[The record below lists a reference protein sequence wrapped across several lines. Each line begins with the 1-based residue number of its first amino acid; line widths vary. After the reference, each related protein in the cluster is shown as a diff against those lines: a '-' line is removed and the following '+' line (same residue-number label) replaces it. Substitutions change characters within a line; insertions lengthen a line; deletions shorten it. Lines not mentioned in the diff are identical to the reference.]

1 MNGISGN
8 AVPGMLEVCS
18 SLLRRNLKFLAVPLV
33 LAGAVESSFAA
44 TGNGFVTVCQG
55 STGTGYSYG
64 PIGSSPNVSC
74 PDEYSFRVGNDGG
87 LNGVGGPNSSA
98 IVSGTVDGNLYLQ
111 GSAGVHVSGPA
122 TFGNSISLSGNKI
135 TGVSNGSVSQ
145 NSREVINGGQ
155 LWQVGEDWE
164 ARWSAMDSRISSII
178 MPVTDPGSVA
188 IGKDAVVTQ
197 ENGTAIGDGSSVTG
211 RNSVAVGAGS
221 SATRDN
227 EFSVGS
233 EGNER
238 VVSNVARGT
247 MPNDAVNVGQMD
259 DRFVAERDWSN
270 SRFESERDLTN
281 SRFES
286 ERELTDSRFAS
297 EREWASSRFR
307 SIDKRID
314 RMGAISAAYA
324 GMAINTA
331 GLSGVNRLGAGV
343 GSQGGRTALAV
354 GYQRILGERKNASL
368 SLGGAFSGSDR
379 SISAGAG
386 VSW

>member
-1 MNGISGN
+1 MNCMGRIAASG
-8 AVPGMLEVCS
+8 AMEFYS
-18 SLLRRNLKFLAVPLV
+18 SSLRRNFTLLAIPLV

-44 TGNGFVTVCQG
+44 TGNGFLTVCQG

-64 PIGSSPNVSC
+64 PVGSTSNVIC
-74 PDEYSFRVGNDGG
+74 PDQYSFRVGNDGG
-87 LNGVGGPNSSA
+87 LNGVGGDDYTA
-98 IVSGTVDGNLYLQ
+98 IVAGTVDGKLYIQ
-111 GSAGVHVSGPA
+111 GRSGVHVTGPT
-122 TFGNSISLSGNKI
+122 TFRDSISLSGNKI

-145 NSREVINGGQ
+145 NSKEVINGGQ
-155 LWQVGEDWE
+155 LWSVGADWE
-164 ARWSAMDSRISSII
+164 AKWNAMDSRISSII

-197 ENGTAIGDGSSVTG
+197 EKATAIGDGSSVTG
-211 RNSVAVGAGS
+211 HNSVAVGAGS

-233 EGNER
+233 SGNER

-259 DRFVAERDWSN
+259 DRFAAERDWSN
-270 SRFESERDLTN
+270 GRFE
-281 SRFES
+281 
-286 ERELTDSRFAS
+286 A
-297 EREWASSRFR
+297 EREWANNRFR
-307 SIDKRID
+307 SVDKRID

-331 GLSGVNRLGAGV
+331 GLNGDNRLGAGI

>member
-1 MNGISGN
+1 M
-8 AVPGMLEVCS
+8 
-18 SLLRRNLKFLAVPLV
+18 
-33 LAGAVESSFAA
+33 
-44 TGNGFVTVCQG
+44 
-55 STGTGYSYG
+55 
-64 PIGSSPNVSC
+64 
-74 PDEYSFRVGNDGG
+74 
-87 LNGVGGPNSSA
+87 NGVGGVDNTA
-98 IVSGTVDGNLYLQ
+98 IVAGSVDGNLYLK
-111 GSAGVHVSGPA
+111 GSAGVHVTGPT
-122 TFGNSISLSGNKI
+122 TFSSSISLSGNKI

-145 NSREVINGGQ
+145 NSKEVINGGQ
-155 LWQVGEDWE
+155 LWKVSEDWE
-164 ARWSAMDSRISSII
+164 TKWSAMDSRISSII

-211 RNSVAVGAGS
+211 HNSVAVGAGS

-233 EGNER
+233 SGNER

-270 SRFESERDLTN
+270 SRLESERDLTN

-286 ERELTDSRFAS
+286 ERELTNSRFAA
-297 EREWASSRFR
+297 EREWTDSRFR
-307 SIDKRID
+307 SIDRRID

-331 GLSGVNRLGAGV
+331 GLNGDNRLGAGI
-343 GSQGGRTALAV
+343 GSQGGRKALAV
-354 GYQRILGERKNASL
+354 GYQRILGEKKNASL

>member
-18 SLLRRNLKFLAVPLV
+18 SLLRRNLRFLAIPLV

-55 STGTGYSYG
+55 STGAGYSYG
-64 PIGSSPNVSC
+64 PIGSSPNVTC

-87 LNGVGGPNSSA
+87 LNGVGGQNNSA
-98 IVSGTVDGNLYLQ
+98 IVSGTVDGNLYLK
-111 GSAGVHVSGPA
+111 GSAGVHVTGPA

-197 ENGTAIGDGSSVTG
+197 EKGTAIGDGSSVTG
-211 RNSVAVGAGS
+211 HNSVAVGAGS

-259 DRFVAERDWSN
+259 DRFVAER
-270 SRFESERDLTN
+270 
-281 SRFES
+281 
-286 ERELTDSRFAS
+286 ELTDSRFAS
-297 EREWASSRFR
+297 EREWANSRFR

-324 GMAINTA
+324 GMAMNTA
-331 GLSGVNRLGAGV
+331 GLNGDNRLGAGI
-343 GSQGGRTALAV
+343 GSQGGRKALAV

>member
-8 AVPGMLEVCS
+8 AVPGILEFYS
-18 SLLRRNLKFLAVPLV
+18 SLLRRNLRFLAIPLV

-55 STGTGYSYG
+55 STGAGYSYG
-64 PIGSSPNVSC
+64 PIGSSPNVTC

-87 LNGVGGPNSSA
+87 LNGVGGQNNSA
-98 IVSGTVDGNLYLQ
+98 IVSGTVDGNLYLK
-111 GSAGVHVSGPA
+111 GSAGVHVTGPA

-197 ENGTAIGDGSSVTG
+197 EKGTAIGDGSSVTG
-211 RNSVAVGAGS
+211 HNSVAVGAGS

-270 SRFESERDLTN
+270 SRFESER
-281 SRFES
+281 
-286 ERELTDSRFAS
+286 ELTDSRFAS
-297 EREWASSRFR
+297 EREWANSRFR

-324 GMAINTA
+324 GMAMNTA
-331 GLSGVNRLGAGV
+331 GLNGDNRLGAGI
-343 GSQGGRTALAV
+343 GSQGGRKALAV

>member
-1 MNGISGN
+1 
-8 AVPGMLEVCS
+8 
-18 SLLRRNLKFLAVPLV
+18 
-33 LAGAVESSFAA
+33 
-44 TGNGFVTVCQG
+44 
-55 STGTGYSYG
+55 
-64 PIGSSPNVSC
+64 
-74 PDEYSFRVGNDGG
+74 
-87 LNGVGGPNSSA
+87 
-98 IVSGTVDGNLYLQ
+98 
-111 GSAGVHVSGPA
+111 
-122 TFGNSISLSGNKI
+122 
-135 TGVSNGSVSQ
+135 
-145 NSREVINGGQ
+145 
-155 LWQVGEDWE
+155 
-164 ARWSAMDSRISSII
+164 MDSRISSII

-211 RNSVAVGAGS
+211 HNSVAVGAGS

-233 EGNER
+233 SGNER

-270 SRFESERDLTN
+270 SRL
-281 SRFES
+281 ES
-286 ERELTDSRFAS
+286 ERELTNSRFAA
-297 EREWASSRFR
+297 EREWTDSRFR
-307 SIDKRID
+307 SIDRRID

-331 GLSGVNRLGAGV
+331 GLNGDNRLGAGI
-343 GSQGGRTALAV
+343 GSQGGRKALAV
-354 GYQRILGERKNASL
+354 GYQRILGEKKNASL